1 MSTLEQFFT
10 IKNGSLFFDEIS
22 LENDVA
28 KKYGT
33 PTYVFSKRIIQK
45 NISELKDAFQK
56 YYPNTEIAYSTKNN
70 LNYDLI
76 SLIAE
81 EVNYFETTSLLELL
95 LVQKLAN
102 EKNKP
107 LNLISTNLYKPE
119 GLIQQMIENENLGNK
134 NCVKGIIAIDS
145 FQDMKNIE
153 RVAKKL
159 NKKARVIVRVNPGT
173 QMSRDSTVF
182 ASAYPDAKCSLIIY
196 DIDSIISES
205 NESRIDEW
213 LLERNYKPEYDFAER
228 IIEEV
233 EESKYLDLVGIHGH
247 IGSQVTN
254 IEYFNHFFE
263 VITIFYKL
271 IEEKLGRKL
280 DILDLGGGYPVKYS
294 PDVEIPS
301 IDEIAKLLIEKI
313 TKAKIN
319 PLLIIESGR
328 FVTASSGVLL
338 SEITLT
344 KENLSGGRIGV
355 LDLSVYSDLLD
366 VIVAKWHYESRLVNN
381 IPNEN
386 EVLETANWEL
396 VGSTNDTLDQID
408 PISKFQFKRFFP
420 RDLKSGDLIA
430 ILNAGAYTTCFNS
443 NYCGKPKP
451 MIVLID
457 HQSKQKIKLLKRSY

>member
-10 IKNGSLFFDEIS
+10 IKNGSLFFDEIN

-33 PTYVFSKRIIQK
+33 PTYIFSKRIIQK
-45 NISELKDAFQK
+45 NISELKNAFQK

-70 LNYDLI
+70 LNYDLV

-95 LVQKLAN
+95 LTQKLAN

-134 NCVKGIIAIDS
+134 NCVNGIIAIDS

-159 NKKARVIVRVNPGT
+159 NKKARVIVRVNPGI

-213 LLERNYKPEYDFAER
+213 LLERNYKPEFDFAER

-233 EESKYLDLVGIHGH
+233 EESKYLDLVGIHCH

-313 TKAKIN
+313 TKTKIN

-381 IPNEN
+381 IPNEK

-408 PISKFQFKRFFP
+408 PISKFQFKRHFP